1 MKHIRLFGQY
11 IDEQQYVYA
20 VEGIKSITPII
31 DILVNSM
38 EDMSEDEF
46 IDIMFDYGYN
56 SGKQLYDDYWKVS
69 PKDRMNWDT
78 KEWTKWLNSHGIK

>member
-1 MKHIRLFGQY
+1 
-11 IDEQQYVYA
+11 
-20 VEGIKSITPII
+20 
-31 DILVNSM
+31 M

-56 SGKQLYDDYWKVS
+56 SGKRLYDDYWKVS

-78 KEWTKWLNSHGIK
+78 KEWTKWLNSHDIK